1 MNVRQISSTRRGSVL
16 ILVLWIAFG
25 LVVLAIYF
33 ANSMSLELR
42 AAQNRVATITAEHA
56 ANGAARYVGY
66 ILTNYGTNGIMP
78 NLAQDL
84 PEFRTEAVPVGEAY
98 FWLLGRSDQQ
108 TRPERPAFGLID
120 EASKLNLN
128 TATVAMLEALPGMT
142 AELAAAII
150 DWRDEDSDP
159 TENGAEDEIYAR
171 LNPPRRA
178 KNAPFETVEELR
190 LVHDA
195 TLEILYGEDTNLNG
209 TLDPNENDGDNSPP
223 YDNRDGRLDPGIL
236 EYVTVYS
243 RQPNTRADGSA
254 RVNVS
259 RNALTQDS
267 QSLREL
273 LEERLGTER
282 ATEVLQPVLLSGA
295 NIQSVL
301 EFYRISGMTADE
313 FALVHTDLTASNNP
327 PEGLINVNTASEAV
341 LACLPG
347 IGLDNAPALVA
358 FRQAN
363 PGRLD
368 SMAWVTEILEPDA
381 IAQCG
386 RFLTDQAYQ
395 FTADVAAVGP
405 NGRGYHR
412 TRFIF
417 DNSDGTPRIIFRR
430 DLTSLGWALSPWVRE
445 EIQLA
450 MENQR

>member
-1 MNVRQISSTRRGSVL
+1 VNVRRHSPSRRGSVL

-56 ANGAARYVGY
+56 TTAAARYVGY

-78 NLAQDL
+78 NLTQEL
-84 PEFRTEAVPVGEAY
+84 PEFRTEAVPVGEAW
-98 FWLLGRSDQQ
+98 FWLLGRSDRQ
-108 TRPERPAFGLID
+108 TRPERPVFGLID

-150 DWRDEDSDP
+150 DWRDEDSEP

-190 LVHDA
+190 LVHGA

-223 YDNRDGRLDPGIL
+223 YDNRDGRLDPGLL

-254 RVNVS
+254 RVNI
-259 RNALTQDS
+259 RTPQGR
-267 QSLREL
+267 LRL
-273 LEERLGTER
+273 P
-282 ATEVLQPVLLSGA
+282 EVLGEVLGA
-295 NIQSVL
+295 DRAQEIVGQAGDGNFPSVL
-301 EFYRISGMTADE
+301 QFYAASGMTADE

-327 PEGLINVNTASEAV
+327 PEGLVNVNTASEAV

-368 SMAWVTEILEPDA
+368 SMAWVTEVLELDA

-386 RFLTDQAYQ
+386 RFLTDQTYQ

-412 TRFIF
+412 TRFVF

-430 DLTSLGWALSPWVRE
+430 DLTALGWALSPWVRQ

>member
-1 MNVRQISSTRRGSVL
+1 MNVRRHSVSRRGSVL

-56 ANGAARYVGY
+56 TTGAASYVGY

-78 NLAQDL
+78 NLTQDL
-84 PEFRTEAVPVGEAY
+84 PEFRTEAVPVGDAW
-98 FWLLGRSDQQ
+98 FWLLGRSDTQ

-142 AELAAAII
+142 TELAAAII
-150 DWRDEDSDP
+150 DWRDEDGEP

-190 LVHDA
+190 LVHGA
-195 TLEILYGEDTNLNG
+195 TIELLYGEDTNLNG

-254 RVNVS
+254 RVNIS
-259 RNALTQDS
+259 TPQGRQQLP
-267 QSLREL
+267 
-273 LEERLGTER
+273 
-282 ATEVLQPVLLSGA
+282 EVLGEILGEDRAQEIAAQAGDGNFP
-295 NIQSVL
+295 SVL
-301 EFYRISGMTADE
+301 QFYAASGMTADE

-368 SMAWVTEILEPDA
+368 SMAWVTEILESDA

-405 NGRGYHR
+405 NGRGFHR
-412 TRFIF
+412 TRFVF

-450 MENQR
+450 RENQR

>member
-1 MNVRQISSTRRGSVL
+1 
-16 ILVLWIAFG
+16 
-25 LVVLAIYF
+25 
-33 ANSMSLELR
+33 
-42 AAQNRVATITAEHA
+42 
-56 ANGAARYVGY
+56 
-66 ILTNYGTNGIMP
+66 
-78 NLAQDL
+78 
-84 PEFRTEAVPVGEAY
+84 
-98 FWLLGRSDQQ
+98 
-108 TRPERPAFGLID
+108 
-120 EASKLNLN
+120 
-128 TATVAMLEALPGMT
+128 
-142 AELAAAII
+142 
-150 DWRDEDSDP
+150 
-159 TENGAEDEIYAR
+159 
-171 LNPPRRA
+171 
-178 KNAPFETVEELR
+178 
-190 LVHDA
+190 
-195 TLEILYGEDTNLNG
+195 
-209 TLDPNENDGDNSPP
+209 
-223 YDNRDGRLDPGIL
+223 
-236 EYVTVYS
+236 
-243 RQPNTRADGSA
+243 

-327 PEGLINVNTASEAV
+327 PEGLVNVNTASEAV
-341 LACLPG
+341 MACLPG

-405 NGRGYHR
+405 NGRGIHR
-412 TRFIF
+412 TRFVF
-417 DNSDGTPRIIFRR
+417 DNSDDTPRIIFRR

>member
-1 MNVRQISSTRRGSVL
+1 MNVRRHSASRRGSVL

-42 AAQNRVATITAEHA
+42 ASQNRVATLNAEHA
-56 ANGAARYVGY
+56 ATAAARYVGY
-66 ILTNYGTNGIMP
+66 ILTKYGTNGILP
-78 NLAQDL
+78 NLTQDL
-84 PEFRTEAVPVGEAY
+84 PEFRTEAVPVGDAW

-150 DWRDEDSDP
+150 DWRDEDSEP

-190 LVHDA
+190 LVHGA
-195 TLEILYGEDTNLNG
+195 TIELLYGEDTNLNG

-254 RVNVS
+254 RVNIS
-259 RNALTQDS
+259 TS
-267 QSLREL
+267 QGRQQL
-273 LEERLGTER
+273 
-282 ATEVLQPVLLSGA
+282 AEVLGEILGEDRAQEIVGQAGDGNFP
-295 NIQSVL
+295 SVL
-301 EFYRISGMTADE
+301 QFYAASGMTADE

-327 PEGLINVNTASEAV
+327 PEGLVNVNTASEAV

-368 SMAWVTEILEPDA
+368 SMAWVTEILEADA
-381 IAQCG
+381 VAQCG
-386 RFLTDQAYQ
+386 RFLTDEAYQ

-405 NGRGYHR
+405 NGRGFHR
-412 TRFIF
+412 TRFVF

>member
-1 MNVRQISSTRRGSVL
+1 MNLRRPSSNRGSVL

-42 AAQNRVATITAEHA
+42 AAHNRVATLTAEHA
-56 ANGAARYVGY
+56 TTGAARYVGY
-66 ILTNYGTNGIMP
+66 ILTNYGTNGIVP
-78 NLAQDL
+78 NLTQDL
-84 PEFRTEAVPVGEAY
+84 PEFRTEAVPVGDAY
-98 FWLLGRSDQQ
+98 FWLLGRNDQQ

-190 LVHDA
+190 LVHGA
-195 TLEILYGEDTNLNG
+195 TLELLYGEDTNLNG

-223 YDNRDGRLDPGIL
+223 YDNRDGRLDAGIL

-243 RQPNTRADGSA
+243 RQPNTRADGSP
-254 RVNVS
+254 RVNIRTAQGRQQLAGV
-259 RNALTQDS
+259 
-267 QSLREL
+267 
-273 LEERLGTER
+273 LGEILGVDR
-282 ATEVLQPVLLSGA
+282 AQEIAGQAGDGNFPSVLQ
-295 NIQSVL
+295 
-301 EFYRISGMTADE
+301 FYAASGMTAAE

-327 PEGLINVNTASEAV
+327 PEGLVNVNTASEAV

-368 SMAWVTEILEPDA
+368 SMAWVTEILEPQA
-381 IAQCG
+381 LAQCG

-405 NGRGYHR
+405 NGRGFHR
-412 TRFIF
+412 TRFVF

-430 DLTSLGWALSPWVRE
+430 DLTAPGWALSPWVRE

>member
-1 MNVRQISSTRRGSVL
+1 MNLRRPASSRGSVL

-42 AAQNRVATITAEHA
+42 AAHNRVATLSAEHA
-56 ANGAARYVGY
+56 TTAAARYVGF
-66 ILTNYGTNGIMP
+66 ILANHGTNGIMP
-78 NLAQDL
+78 NLTRDL
-84 PEFRTEAVPVGEAY
+84 PEFRTEAVPVGQAY

-150 DWRDEDSDP
+150 DWRDEDSEP

-190 LVHDA
+190 LVHGA
-195 TLEILYGEDTNLNG
+195 TLELLYGEDTNLNG

-254 RVNVS
+254 RVNIS
-259 RNALTQDS
+259 TPQGRQQLP
-267 QSLREL
+267 
-273 LEERLGTER
+273 
-282 ATEVLQPVLLSGA
+282 EVLGEILGEDRAQEIVGQAGDRNFSSVLL
-295 NIQSVL
+295 
-301 EFYRISGMTADE
+301 FYAASGMSADE
-313 FALVHTDLTASNNP
+313 FALVHTEFTASNNP
-327 PEGLINVNTASEAV
+327 PEGLVNVNTASEAV

-368 SMAWVTEILEPDA
+368 SLAWVTEILEPAA

-405 NGRGYHR
+405 NGRGFHR
-412 TRFIF
+412 TRFVF
-417 DNSDGTPRIIFRR
+417 DSSEGTPKIIFRR
-430 DLTSLGWALSPWVRE
+430 DLTALGWALSPWVRA

>member
-1 MNVRQISSTRRGSVL
+1 MNVRRHSPSRRGSVL

-56 ANGAARYVGY
+56 TTGAARYVGY

-84 PEFRTEAVPVGEAY
+84 PEFRTEAVSVGEAY
-98 FWLLGRSDQQ
+98 FWLLGRSDRQ
-108 TRPERPAFGLID
+108 TRPERPVFGLID

-190 LVHDA
+190 LVHGA

-254 RVNVS
+254 RVNIS
-259 RNALTQDS
+259 TAQGRQQLP
-267 QSLREL
+267 
-273 LEERLGTER
+273 
-282 ATEVLQPVLLSGA
+282 EVLGEILGEDRAQEIVGQAGGGNFP
-295 NIQSVL
+295 SVL
-301 EFYRISGMTADE
+301 QFYAASGMTADE

-327 PEGLINVNTASEAV
+327 PEGLVNVNTASEAV

-368 SMAWVTEILEPDA
+368 SMAWVTEVLEPDA

-405 NGRGYHR
+405 NGRGFHR
-412 TRFIF
+412 TRFVF

-430 DLTSLGWALSPWVRE
+430 DLTALGWALSPWVRE
-445 EIQLA
+445 ELQLA
-450 MENQR
+450 RENQR